1 MLIKNGQTVQE
12 QEESQ
17 KPRSGTTYR
26 STVSVFTEENDD
38 PFSFDH
44 LCLICRIKENN
55 WLENDSA
62 VCFICH
68 MTELS
73 FLFL

>member
-1 MLIKNGQTVQE
+1 M
-12 QEESQ
+12 
-17 KPRSGTTYR
+17 
-26 STVSVFTEENDD
+26 SVFTEENDG
-38 PFSFDH
+38 PFSFDR
-44 LCLICRIKENN
+44 LCLIHRIKEKN
-55 WLENDSA
+55 WVENDSA